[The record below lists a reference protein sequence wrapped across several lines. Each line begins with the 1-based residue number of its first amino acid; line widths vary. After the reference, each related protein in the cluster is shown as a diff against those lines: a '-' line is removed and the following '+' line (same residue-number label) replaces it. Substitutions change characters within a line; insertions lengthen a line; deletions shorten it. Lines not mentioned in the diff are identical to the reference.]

1 MVFLDGIIFKLQKF
15 GGISTYFNELSNGF
29 LENNFPFKLINYVSP
44 KNNNLDFNLITS
56 RPRLFERYLPVSGI
70 PDNSILHSSYYR
82 YSPKKNVKN
91 IITVYDFTYEKFANN
106 PSRLIHSI
114 QKRRAIENADMILCI
129 SENTMKDLIYY
140 YPNAANKISK
150 VIHLAASNQ
159 YQNFNVSLNK
169 KFETLKVLFVGARSG
184 YKNFIEAVKALS
196 SRKEFSLQ
204 IIGGG
209 KLSMDEIA
217 LLEKYVP
224 SRYEHLVN
232 LDNIQLNIIYNNA
245 FCLLYPS
252 LYEGFGIPVLEAMA
266 CGCPVIASNN
276 SSIPEIANNSSIL
289 LDYPNQENIGYA
301 IDLLLDEGLYRNYQ
315 NLGII
320 NSKIFSWNKTIGST
334 IDAYNFIA

>member
-1 MVFLDGIIFKLQKF
+1 M
-15 GGISTYFNELSNGF
+15 
-29 LENNFPFKLINYVSP
+29 
-44 KNNNLDFNLITS
+44 
-56 RPRLFERYLPVSGI
+56 
-70 PDNSILHSSYYR
+70 
-82 YSPKKNVKN
+82 
-91 IITVYDFTYEKFANN
+91 
-106 PSRLIHSI
+106 
-114 QKRRAIENADMILCI
+114 
-129 SENTMKDLIYY
+129 
-140 YPNAANKISK
+140 
-150 VIHLAASNQ
+150 
-159 YQNFNVSLNK
+159 
-169 KFETLKVLFVGARSG
+169 
-184 YKNFIEAVKALS
+184 KALS

-209 KLSMDEIA
+209 KLSIDEIA